1 MLHNIKLM
9 VFNELWKVTQI
20 ILFVFDNS
28 IGVWKKICIYDVTLT
43 VPFISINNNNNNNNN
58 CKYSKN
64 KGPSSLRT
72 VMPCPSNSSP
82 TIEFL

>member
-1 MLHNIKLM
+1 M

-43 VPFISINNNNNNNNN
+43 VPFILI
-58 CKYSKN
+58 
-64 KGPSSLRT
+64 
-72 VMPCPSNSSP
+72 
-82 TIEFL
+82 IIIIFLKK